1 MKKVLIIYHSQSGN
15 TEAMAKA
22 VYQGAKSGGATP
34 ILKKAMEAGVD
45 DFLGCDIIA
54 IGTPNYFGYM
64 AGMVKDF
71 FDRVWATIR
80 DKVENKPYVTFGSKG
95 GGGAQALDT
104 VERICDGLK
113 MAKAFDGI
121 LATRKPTDEDLARC
135 QDLGRKLALLK
146 KVEKAKTIEE
156 PKL

>member
-15 TEAMAKA
+15 TEAMAEA
-22 VYQGAKSGGATP
+22 VYEGVKAKGATAV
-34 ILKKAMEAGVD
+34 LKRAVDAGVED
-45 DFLGCDIIA
+45 ILGCDIIA

-71 FDRVWATIR
+71 FDRVWASVR
-80 DKVENKPYVTFGSKG
+80 DKVGNKPYVTFGSKG

-113 MAKAFDGI
+113 MVKAFDGI
-121 LATRKPTDEDLARC
+121 LATRKPTDEDLALCRE
-135 QDLGRKLALLK
+135 LGKKLAVWD
-146 KVEKAKTIEE
+146 KVEKPKKIEE

>member
-22 VYQGAKSGGATP
+22 VYEGAMAGGATAV
-34 ILKKAMEAGVD
+34 LKKAVDAGVKD
-45 DFLGCDIIA
+45 ILGCDIIA

-71 FDRVWATIR
+71 FDRVWADIR
-80 DKVENKPYVTFGSKG
+80 DKVGNKPYVTFGSKG
-95 GGGAQALDT
+95 GGGTQALDS
-104 VERICDGLK
+104 VERICDGLR
-113 MAKAFDGI
+113 MVKARDGI
-121 LATRKPTDEDLARC
+121 IATRSPADEELARC
-135 QDLGRKLALLK
+135 RELGRKLASVD
-146 KVEKAKTIEE
+146 KVDRPEKIEE